1 MNNEPKTQ
9 FSKRVTIVTVKSII
23 DDDFSTIEFQGHM
36 KEKAVRQ
43 TLDKLL
49 TFPYKI
55 FGLSLIIRDYVTDN
69 FTLEKE
75 TIKKTII

>member
-9 FSKRVTIVTVKSII
+9 FRKRVTIVIYKSIV

>member
-1 MNNEPKTQ
+1 MNNELKTR
-9 FSKRVTIVTVKSII
+9 FSKRVTLVTVESIA
-23 DDDFSTIEFQGHM
+23 DDEISSIEFQGHM
-36 KEKAVRQ
+36 NEKAVRR

-49 TFPYKI
+49 TYSYKI
-55 FGLSLIIRDYVTDN
+55 IGLSLIIRDYVTDN

>member
-1 MNNEPKTQ
+1 MNNELKTQ
-9 FSKRVTIVTVKSII
+9 FSKRVTIVTVKSIT
-23 DDDFSTIEFQGHM
+23 DDEISTIEFQGHM
-36 KEKAVRQ
+36 KEKAVRL

-49 TFPYKI
+49 TYSYKI
-55 FGLSLIIRDYVTDN
+55 IGLSLIIRNYVTDN

>member
-1 MNNEPKTQ
+1 MNNELKTQ
-9 FSKRVTIVTVKSII
+9 FSKRVTLVTVKSIT
-23 DDDFSTIEFQGHM
+23 DDEISSIEFQGHM
-36 KEKAVRQ
+36 KEKSVRQ

-49 TFPYKI
+49 TYSYKI
-55 FGLSLIIRDYVTDN
+55 IGLSLIIRDYVTDN

>member
-1 MNNEPKTQ
+1 MNNELKTQ
-9 FSKRVTIVTVKSII
+9 FSKRVTIVTVKSIT

>member
-1 MNNEPKTQ
+1 MNNELKTQ
-9 FSKRVTIVTVKSII
+9 FSKRVTIVTVKSIV

>member
-1 MNNEPKTQ
+1 MNNELKTQ
-9 FSKRVTIVTVKSII
+9 FSKRVTLVTVKSIANDEI
-23 DDDFSTIEFQGHM
+23 SFIEFQGHM

-49 TFPYKI
+49 TYSYKI
-55 FGLSLIIRDYVTDN
+55 IGLSLIIRDYVTDN

>member
-1 MNNEPKTQ
+1 MLPIISHLKKKPLKKPL
-9 FSKRVTIVTVKSII
+9 FKSIAADEI
-23 DDDFSTIEFQGHM
+23 SSIEFQGHM

-49 TFPYKI
+49 TYSYKI
-55 FGLSLIIRDYVTDN
+55 IGLSLIIRDYVTDN

>member
-1 MNNEPKTQ
+1 MNNELKTH
-9 FSKRVTIVTVKSII
+9 FSKRVTLVTVKSIA
-23 DDDFSTIEFQGHM
+23 DDEISSIEFQGHM

-49 TFPYKI
+49 TYSYKI
-55 FGLSLIIRDYVTDN
+55 IGLSLIIRDYVTDN

>member
-1 MNNEPKTQ
+1 MNNELKTQ
-9 FSKRVTIVTVKSII
+9 FSRRVTLVTVKSIANDEI
-23 DDDFSTIEFQGHM
+23 SSIEFQGHM

-49 TFPYKI
+49 TYSYEI
-55 FGLSLIIRDYVTDN
+55 IGLSLIIRDYVTDN
-69 FTLEKE
+69 FTLVKE

>member
-1 MNNEPKTQ
+1 MNNELKTQ
-9 FSKRVTIVTVKSII
+9 FSKRVTQVTIKSIA
-23 DDDFSTIEFQGHM
+23 DDEISVCEFQGHM

-49 TFPYKI
+49 TYPYEI
-55 FGLSLIIRDYVTDN
+55 IGLTLNIKDYVTDN
-69 FTLEKE
+69 FTLEKV